1 MSLGPGYDNWRLAS
15 PPEYDGC
22 EDCPCGEAESP
33 KQVWLDDVYWIK
45 CHHPDVCGCDQCD
58 CACHD
63 IDDGSAAYEDMLDRA
78 AWEADNYDYDGGR

>member
-22 EDCPCGEAESP
+22 EDCVCGDHENP
-33 KQVWLDDVYWIK
+33 LQVDDAGDE
-45 CHHPDVCGCDQCD
+45 CHHPDACGCDQCH

-63 IDDGSAAYEDMLDRA
+63 IDDGSAAYEEMLDRA